1 MTKNKF
7 LDQLKAALEAVEVKA
22 STIEDTLEEYA
33 SMIDDALESGQTIES
48 FIERMGSAKKVA
60 KAFAKEHKKR
70 SNRLVAIMPFLST
83 IIFFLLGVF
92 YNVWHPGWLVF
103 LLIPVSGILTNKPI
117 RWKGLMV
124 FVILTTFTLIVDQTN
139 LVNPFWSLFILLIP
153 RFNSDKNQFIHRLAF
168 VYTYLAV
175 FIYCVIVLY
184 LLFGFT
190 GATDNFRD
198 VYSLL
203 SLLVFVPVAIYV
215 IWSGRIQFKIDGV
228 EMDLSELKSAKP
240 ELFHLGFLLTVLVS
254 YIIIGFVS
262 SLWHPGW
269 LIFFII
275 PVFYI
280 VRKAKKFPLVPLM
293 PFIAT
298 TLFVLVGEYVNIPG
312 QTSGYVLSWL
322 FFFLI
327 PISGILQKGR
337 E

>member
-1 MTKNKF
+1 
-7 LDQLKAALEAVEVKA
+7 VKA

-60 KAFAKEHKKR
+60 KAFAKERKKR

-92 YNVWHPGWLVF
+92 YNAWHPGWLVF

-117 RWKGLMV
+117 RWRGLMV
-124 FVILTTFTLIVDQTN
+124 FIILTTFILIVYQTN

-153 RFNSDKNQFIHRLAF
+153 RFNSAKNQFIHRLAF

-175 FIYCVIVLY
+175 IVYCVIVLY
-184 LLFGFT
+184 LLFGFI
-190 GATDNFRD
+190 GATQNLRD
-198 VYSLL
+198 VYSLF

-215 IWSGRIQFKIDGV
+215 IWSGRIEFKIDGV
-228 EMDLSELKSAKP
+228 DIDWRDLKSAKP
-240 ELFHLGFLLTVLVS
+240 ALFHLVFLLTVLVS
-254 YIIIGFVS
+254 YIIIGFAS
-262 SLWHPGW
+262 GLWHPGW

-275 PVFYI
+275 PIFYI

-298 TLFVLVGEYVNIPG
+298 TLFILVGEYVNIPG

-327 PISGILQKGR
+327 PISGILQKGG